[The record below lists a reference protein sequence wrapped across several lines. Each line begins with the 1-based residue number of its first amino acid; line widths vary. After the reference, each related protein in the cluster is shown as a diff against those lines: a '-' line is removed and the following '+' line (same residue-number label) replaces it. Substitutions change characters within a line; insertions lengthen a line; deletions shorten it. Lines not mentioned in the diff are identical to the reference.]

1 MTTTPRR
8 AKIKLAP
15 SLNGTGTQYTPPPPT
30 PPTDTEQTDTAPP
43 NKKRRA
49 STPTPTEQYFL
60 AAAADDEGNAR
71 CLNYVYGRR
80 FLYCPAYG
88 WLKWTGTHWSSENA
102 EAAVRKAAVTVLKRR
117 RMLAVKRDQE
127 KLVKACAVYNQRVAG
142 VIALF
147 RDMVTEA
154 VRIFD
159 ADPDL
164 LNCLNGVIDLR
175 TGKLTPHDPAQRY
188 TYCVAAAY
196 NQQADCSVWLEF
208 LNAAVV
214 DPDLVHYLQVA
225 LGYTMTGRTS
235 EECLFY
241 LYGPTRAGKG
251 TFTETIMHLLGQ
263 PVGKEVNFTT
273 FTSKRD
279 GDTQNFDL
287 APLKPARYVTA
298 SEDNKYDTLN
308 AAKIKLVTGGN
319 DLYCAFKYRDHFSY
333 RPMFKLWLA
342 SNNPVNADPDD
353 AAVWGRVKVIHF
365 PTSHFGDEDKTLK
378 DKLREP
384 ESLAGLLSWLVD
396 GAIEWYASQPKGLQ
410 APPSVTVNT
419 QAARDDLDY
428 VQHWAAECLY
438 VTGNAAHFE
447 TNADIYASYVAWCKE
462 NGVQPKQLR
471 GLTRSL
477 GQKFPNLQIGVK
489 KWIPAKSKQV
499 NAAVGVQ
506 LR

>member
-1 MTTTPRR
+1 MTTPPRR
-8 AKIKLAP
+8 AKIRLMP
-15 SLNGTGTQYTPPPPT
+15 SANGTAYTPPPP
-30 PPTDTEQTDTAPP
+30 PPQPAGPVASGGDPDR
-43 NKKRRA
+43 KRKSVA
-49 STPTPTEQYFL
+49 TSPTEAYFL

-71 CLNYVYGRR
+71 CLNYVHGRR

-88 WLKWTGTHWSSENA
+88 WLRWTGTHWSPENA
-102 EAAVRKAAVTVLKRR
+102 EAAVRKAAVSVLKRR

-127 KLVKACAVYNQRVAG
+127 KLVKATAVYNQRVAG

-154 VRIFD
+154 VRMFD

-175 TGKLTPHDPAQRY
+175 TGQLAPHDPAQRY
-188 TYCVAAAY
+188 TYCVAADY
-196 NQQADCSVWLEF
+196 QQDADASVWLDF
-208 LNAAVV
+208 LSAAVAE
-214 DPDLVHYLQVA
+214 PDVIHYLQVA
-225 LGYTMTGRTS
+225 LGYTITGRTS

-251 TFTETIMHLLGQ
+251 TFTETLMALLGQ

-365 PTSHFGDEDKTLK
+365 PNSHFGNEDKTLK

-384 ESLAGLLSWLVD
+384 ASLSGLLSWLVD
-396 GAIEWYASQPKGLQ
+396 GAIEWYASAPKGLQ
-410 APPSVTVNT
+410 APPSVTDNT

-428 VQHWAAECLY
+428 VAHWATECLY
-438 VTGNAAHFE
+438 ITGNQNHFE
-447 TNADIYASYVAWCKE
+447 TNADIYASYLAWCKE

-477 GQKFPNLQIGVK
+477 GQKFPNMQIGVW
-489 KWIPAKSKQV
+489 KWNPKLAKQSKYI
-499 NAAVGVQ
+499 VGVGIK
-506 LR
+506 